1 MLIHGLALSGL
12 AARGR
17 PCKGDHRYGP
27 DAGVLRKKIWKNCL
41 RKSRKSLKYKL
52 KRKSEKTGMNAVNE
66 NTMKDIS
73 KELKKL
79 GDAVATSLG
88 FMVIAIGLYLLVVI
102 VMREIYFHPPEES
115 DEMLSSSCSR
125 GPGIAVQL
133 STNPTYNW
141 HPSNIYHR

>member
-1 MLIHGLALSGL
+1 
-12 AARGR
+12 
-17 PCKGDHRYGP
+17 
-27 DAGVLRKKIWKNCL
+27 
-41 RKSRKSLKYKL
+41 
-52 KRKSEKTGMNAVNE
+52 MNAVNE

-102 VMREIYFHPPEES
+102 VMHEIYFHPPEES
-115 DEMLSSSCSR
+115 SEGPSNGGSR

>member
-1 MLIHGLALSGL
+1 M
-12 AARGR
+12 
-17 PCKGDHRYGP
+17 
-27 DAGVLRKKIWKNCL
+27 

-115 DEMLSSSCSR
+115 GEMLSSSCSR

-133 STNPTYNW
+133 STNPMYNW